1 MTRIKQ
7 FMALSIAAALSIP
20 TMAYAAETKTYTQP
34 IKDREQKQVGDFLCA
49 QDTEAWTR
57 SVVLN
62 ASVVPV
68 KDQTLPEAEFLW
80 TAGNET
86 ESVKGNTY
94 TAETN
99 GKYTVK
105 MQMPQESGLTAE
117 DIIVEIKNIDR
128 TAPKIVTI
136 SRDIQEWTN
145 KSVNVTVECV
155 DYQDTPVAAQEGEK
169 KEESSGAGEKSETK
183 ETGTSEQEE
192 PGTGSGLHPE
202 GAYSY
207 DGGQTWTKDNVIA
220 VAENKTLSFVVRD
233 ALGNQATETIKV
245 DNIDKTRPTVS
256 LSIADGGVLYEGEEG
271 QVTLK
276 ASASDAA
283 SGLAEKPYSWN
294 GGVSWSESPSYVIT
308 EAGNYTVL
316 VRDRAGNTARAA
328 LEVTYTKRP
337 EESEETT
344 QPEETTVPEESS
356 RPEETTVP
364 ENPSQPEESSQ
375 PENPSQPESP
385 TQPETSAR
393 PENPTQPE
401 NSQGIQNNT
410 SQNPIYNIYY
420 GNPEWENS
428 NAFSGIVDLPLM
440 ENKTETKAKTKKETE
455 TKKQTSESKKRE
467 TSQTKETEDLKVPVM
482 DDHTSGF
489 YIGWLFIA
497 LGLIL
502 AVIVVILIVKVIS
515 DRRKA
520 ILAEDED
527 TEDMSQIYAR
537 VDEEAAKTIA
547 VAAAEAEKED
557 IVDEAEKEKALDD
570 VFGPVTDLPDTDSV
584 SEDTVELEP
593 ITDEAVLAAEVQAL
607 ETEEPVVKKVERKKT
622 PKAVSKDGLSP
633 STSPVIPVPAEEPK
647 HEKVV
652 LEGAHSRLVYD
663 PETGEYTYEFK

>member
-20 TMAYAAETKTYTQP
+20 TMTYAAETKTYTQP

-62 ASVVPV
+62 ASVVPA

-155 DYQDTPVAAQEGEK
+155 DYQDTAVTAQESENK
-169 KEESSGAGEKSETK
+169 AETTDVKEKSETK
-183 ETGTSEQEE
+183 EMGTSEQEE

-220 VAENKTLSFVVRD
+220 VDENKTIAFVVRD
-233 ALGNQATETIKV
+233 ALGNQATETITV

-283 SGLAEKPYSWN
+283 SGLADKPYSWN
-294 GGVSWSESPSYVIT
+294 GGVSWSEFPSYVIT

-364 ENPSQPEESSQ
+364 ENPSQPESPIQPETSAKPENPTQ
-375 PENPSQPESP
+375 PENPSQPES
-385 TQPETSAR
+385 
-393 PENPTQPE
+393 PTQPE

-440 ENKTETKAKTKKETE
+440 ENKTETKEETE
-455 TKKQTSESKKRE
+455 TKKQTSESKKKE

-482 DDHTSGF
+482 DDHTSEF
-489 YIGWLFIA
+489 YLGWLFIA

-502 AVIVVILIVKVIS
+502 AVIVVILIVKAIS

-520 ILAEDED
+520 MLAEDEEP
-527 TEDMSQIYAR
+527 EDMSQIYAR

-557 IVDEAEKEKALDD
+557 TVDEEEKEKALDD

-593 ITDEAVLAAEVQAL
+593 ITDEAVLAADVQAL

-622 PKAVSKDGLSP
+622 PKAVSEDGSSP
-633 STSPVIPVPAEEPK
+633 STPPVIPVPAEEPK

>member
-20 TMAYAAETKTYTQP
+20 TMTYAAETKTYTQP

-62 ASVVPV
+62 ASVVPA

-155 DYQDTPVAAQEGEK
+155 DYQDTAVTAQESENK
-169 KEESSGAGEKSETK
+169 AETTDVKEKSETK
-183 ETGTSEQEE
+183 EMGTSEQEE

-220 VAENKTLSFVVRD
+220 VDENKTIAFVVRD
-233 ALGNQATETIKV
+233 ALGNQATETITV

-283 SGLAEKPYSWN
+283 SGLADKPYSWN
-294 GGVSWSESPSYVIT
+294 GGVSWSEFPSYVIT

-364 ENPSQPEESSQ
+364 ENPSQPESPIQPETSAKPENPTQ
-375 PENPSQPESP
+375 PENPSQPES
-385 TQPETSAR
+385 
-393 PENPTQPE
+393 PTQPE

-440 ENKTETKAKTKKETE
+440 ENKTETKEETE
-455 TKKQTSESKKRE
+455 TKKQTSESKKKE

-489 YIGWLFIA
+489 YLGWLFIA

-502 AVIVVILIVKVIS
+502 AVIVVILIVKAIS

-520 ILAEDED
+520 MLAEDEEP
-527 TEDMSQIYAR
+527 EDMSQIYAR

-557 IVDEAEKEKALDD
+557 TVDEEEKEKALDD

-593 ITDEAVLAAEVQAL
+593 ITDEAVLAADVQAL

-622 PKAVSKDGLSP
+622 PKAVSEDGSSP
-633 STSPVIPVPAEEPK
+633 STPPVIPVPAEEPK

>member
-20 TMAYAAETKTYTQP
+20 TMTYAAETKTYTQP

-62 ASVVPV
+62 ASVVPA

-155 DYQDTPVAAQEGEK
+155 DYQDTAVTAQESENK
-169 KEESSGAGEKSETK
+169 AETTDVKEKSETK
-183 ETGTSEQEE
+183 EMGTSEQEE

-220 VAENKTLSFVVRD
+220 VDENKTIAFVVRD
-233 ALGNQATETIKV
+233 ALGNQATETITV

-364 ENPSQPEESSQ
+364 ENPSQPESPIQPETSAKPENPTQ
-375 PENPSQPESP
+375 PENPSQPES
-385 TQPETSAR
+385 
-393 PENPTQPE
+393 PTQPE

-440 ENKTETKAKTKKETE
+440 ENKTETKEETE
-455 TKKQTSESKKRE
+455 TKKQTSESKKKE

-489 YIGWLFIA
+489 YLGWLFIA

-502 AVIVVILIVKVIS
+502 AVIVVILIVKALS
-515 DRRKA
+515 ARRKA
-520 ILAEDED
+520 MLAEDED
-527 TEDMSQIYAR
+527 PEDMSQIYAR

-557 IVDEAEKEKALDD
+557 TVDEAEKEKALDD

-622 PKAVSKDGLSP
+622 PKAVSEDGSSP
-633 STSPVIPVPAEEPK
+633 STPPVIPVPAEEPK

>member
-20 TMAYAAETKTYTQP
+20 TMTYAAETKTYTQP

-62 ASVVPV
+62 ASVVPA

-155 DYQDTPVAAQEGEK
+155 DYQDTAVTAQESENK
-169 KEESSGAGEKSETK
+169 AETTDVKEKSETK
-183 ETGTSEQEE
+183 EMGTSEQEE

-220 VAENKTLSFVVRD
+220 VDENKTIAFVVRD
-233 ALGNQATETIKV
+233 ALGNQATETITV

-283 SGLAEKPYSWN
+283 SGLADKPYSWN
-294 GGVSWSESPSYVIT
+294 GGVSWSEFPSYVIT

-364 ENPSQPEESSQ
+364 ENPSQPESPIQPETSAKPENPTQ
-375 PENPSQPESP
+375 PENPSQPES
-385 TQPETSAR
+385 
-393 PENPTQPE
+393 PTQPE

-440 ENKTETKAKTKKETE
+440 ENKTETKEETE
-455 TKKQTSESKKRE
+455 TKKQTSESKKKE
-467 TSQTKETEDLKVPVM
+467 TSQTEETEDLKVPVM

-489 YIGWLFIA
+489 YLGWLFIA

-502 AVIVVILIVKVIS
+502 AVIVVILIVKAIS

-520 ILAEDED
+520 MLAEDEEP
-527 TEDMSQIYAR
+527 EDMSQIYAR

-557 IVDEAEKEKALDD
+557 TVDEEEKEKALDD

-593 ITDEAVLAAEVQAL
+593 ITDEAVLAADVQAL

-622 PKAVSKDGLSP
+622 PKAVSEDGSSP
-633 STSPVIPVPAEEPK
+633 STPPVIPVPAEEPK

>member
-20 TMAYAAETKTYTQP
+20 TMTYAAETKTYTQP

-62 ASVVPV
+62 ASVVPA

-155 DYQDTPVAAQEGEK
+155 DYQDTAVTAQESENK
-169 KEESSGAGEKSETK
+169 AETTDVKEKSETK
-183 ETGTSEQEE
+183 EMGTSEQEE

-220 VAENKTLSFVVRD
+220 VDENKTIAFVVRD
-233 ALGNQATETIKV
+233 ALGNQATETITV

-283 SGLAEKPYSWN
+283 SGLADKPYSWN
-294 GGVSWSESPSYVIT
+294 GGVSWSEFPSYVIT

-364 ENPSQPEESSQ
+364 ENPSQPESPIQPETSAKPENPIQ

-385 TQPETSAR
+385 TQPE
-393 PENPTQPE
+393 
-401 NSQGIQNNT
+401 NSQGIQSNT

-440 ENKTETKAKTKKETE
+440 ENKTETKEETKKETE
-455 TKKQTSESKKRE
+455 TKKQTSESKKKE

-489 YIGWLFIA
+489 YLGWLFIA

-502 AVIVVILIVKVIS
+502 AVIVVILIVKAIS

-520 ILAEDED
+520 MLAEDED
-527 TEDMSQIYAR
+527 PEDMSQIYAR

-557 IVDEAEKEKALDD
+557 TVDEEEKEKALDD

-593 ITDEAVLAAEVQAL
+593 ITDEAVLAADVQAL

-622 PKAVSKDGLSP
+622 PKAVSEDGSSP
-633 STSPVIPVPAEEPK
+633 STPPVIPVPAEEPK

>member
-20 TMAYAAETKTYTQP
+20 TMAYAAETKTYSQP

-62 ASVVPV
+62 ASVVPA
-68 KDQTLPEAEFLW
+68 KDQTLPQAEFLW
-80 TAGNET
+80 TVGK
-86 ESVKGNTY
+86 ESESITGNTY
-94 TAETN
+94 TAEAN

-105 MQMPQESGLTAE
+105 MQMPQESGLSAE
-117 DIIVEIKNIDR
+117 DITVEIRNIDR
-128 TAPKIVTI
+128 TAPKIITI

-145 KSVNVTVECV
+145 QSVNVTVECE
-155 DYQDTPVAAQEGEK
+155 DYQDTPVIEQTGEK
-169 KEESSGAGEKSETK
+169 KEETSGAGETSGTDISGQEGPA
-183 ETGTSEQEE
+183 TGA
-192 PGTGSGLHPE
+192 GLHPE

-207 DGGQTWTKDNVIA
+207 DGGKTWTKDNVIA
-220 VAENKTLSFVVRD
+220 VDENKTIAFVVRD
-233 ALGNQATETIKV
+233 ALDNQAAETIKV

-283 SGLAEKPYSWN
+283 SGLADKPYSWN

-337 EESEETT
+337 EESEESS

-364 ENPSQPEESSQ
+364 ENPSQTESPTQ
-375 PENPSQPESP
+375 PETSAKPENP

-410 SQNPIYNIYY
+410 SKNPIYNIYY

-428 NAFSGIVDLPLM
+428 NAFSGIVELPLM
-440 ENKTETKAKTKKETE
+440 ENKTETKAETKKETE
-455 TKKQTSESKKRE
+455 TKKQTPESKKSE

-489 YIGWLFIA
+489 YLGWLFIA

-547 VAAAEAEKED
+547 VAAA
-557 IVDEAEKEKALDD
+557 EAEKEKALDD

>member
-20 TMAYAAETKTYTQP
+20 TMTYAAETKTYTQP

-62 ASVVPV
+62 ASVVPA

-155 DYQDTPVAAQEGEK
+155 DYQDTAVTAQESENK
-169 KEESSGAGEKSETK
+169 AETTDVKEKSETK
-183 ETGTSEQEE
+183 EMGTSEQEE

-220 VAENKTLSFVVRD
+220 VDENKTIAFVVRD
-233 ALGNQATETIKV
+233 ALGNQATETITV

-283 SGLAEKPYSWN
+283 SGLADKPYSWN
-294 GGVSWSESPSYVIT
+294 GGVSWSEFPSYVIT

-364 ENPSQPEESSQ
+364 ENPSQPESPIQPETSAKPENPTQ
-375 PENPSQPESP
+375 PENPSQPES
-385 TQPETSAR
+385 
-393 PENPTQPE
+393 PTQPE

-440 ENKTETKAKTKKETE
+440 ENKTETKEETKKETE
-455 TKKQTSESKKRE
+455 TKKQTSESKKKE

-489 YIGWLFIA
+489 YLGWLFIA

-502 AVIVVILIVKVIS
+502 AVIVVILIVKAIS

-520 ILAEDED
+520 MLAEDEEP
-527 TEDMSQIYAR
+527 EDMSQIYAR

-557 IVDEAEKEKALDD
+557 TVDEEEKEKALDD

-593 ITDEAVLAAEVQAL
+593 ITDEAVLAADVQAL

-622 PKAVSKDGLSP
+622 PKAVSEDGSSP
-633 STSPVIPVPAEEPK
+633 STPPVIPVPAEEPK

>member
-20 TMAYAAETKTYTQP
+20 TMTYAAETKTYTQP

-62 ASVVPV
+62 ASVVPA

-155 DYQDTPVAAQEGEK
+155 DYQDTAVTAQESENK
-169 KEESSGAGEKSETK
+169 AETTDVKEKSETK
-183 ETGTSEQEE
+183 EMGTSEQEE

-220 VAENKTLSFVVRD
+220 VDENKTIAFVVRD
-233 ALGNQATETIKV
+233 ALGNQATETITV

-283 SGLAEKPYSWN
+283 SGLADKPYSWN
-294 GGVSWSESPSYVIT
+294 GGVSWSEFPSYVIT

-364 ENPSQPEESSQ
+364 ENPSQPESPIQPETSAKPENPIQ
-375 PENPSQPESP
+375 PENPSQPES
-385 TQPETSAR
+385 
-393 PENPTQPE
+393 PTQPE

-440 ENKTETKAKTKKETE
+440 ENKTETKEETKKETE
-455 TKKQTSESKKRE
+455 TKKQTSESKKKE

-489 YIGWLFIA
+489 YLGWLFIA

-502 AVIVVILIVKVIS
+502 AVIVVILIVKAIS

-520 ILAEDED
+520 MLAEDED
-527 TEDMSQIYAR
+527 PEDMSQIYAR

-557 IVDEAEKEKALDD
+557 TVDEAEKEKALDD

-593 ITDEAVLAAEVQAL
+593 ITDEAVLAADVQAL

-622 PKAVSKDGLSP
+622 PKAVSEDGSSP
-633 STSPVIPVPAEEPK
+633 STPPVIPVPAEEPK

>member
-1 MTRIKQ
+1 M
-7 FMALSIAAALSIP
+7 
-20 TMAYAAETKTYTQP
+20 
-34 IKDREQKQVGDFLCA
+34 
-49 QDTEAWTR
+49 
-57 SVVLN
+57 
-62 ASVVPV
+62 
-68 KDQTLPEAEFLW
+68 
-80 TAGNET
+80 
-86 ESVKGNTY
+86 
-94 TAETN
+94 
-99 GKYTVK
+99 
-105 MQMPQESGLTAE
+105 
-117 DIIVEIKNIDR
+117 
-128 TAPKIVTI
+128 
-136 SRDIQEWTN
+136 
-145 KSVNVTVECV
+145 
-155 DYQDTPVAAQEGEK
+155 
-169 KEESSGAGEKSETK
+169 
-183 ETGTSEQEE
+183 
-192 PGTGSGLHPE
+192 
-202 GAYSY
+202 
-207 DGGQTWTKDNVIA
+207 IA

-364 ENPSQPEESSQ
+364 ENPSQTESPTQ
-375 PENPSQPESP
+375 PETSAKPENP

-440 ENKTETKAKTKKETE
+440 ENKTETKAETKKETE

-489 YIGWLFIA
+489 YLGWLFIA

-502 AVIVVILIVKVIS
+502 AVIVVILIVKALS
-515 DRRKA
+515 ARRKA
-520 ILAEDED
+520 MLAEDED
-527 TEDMSQIYAR
+527 PEDMSQIYAR

-557 IVDEAEKEKALDD
+557 TVDEAEKEKALDD

-622 PKAVSKDGLSP
+622 PKAVSEDGSSP
-633 STSPVIPVPAEEPK
+633 STPPVIPVPAEEPK

>member
-20 TMAYAAETKTYTQP
+20 TMTYAAETKTYTQP

-62 ASVVPV
+62 ASVVPA

-155 DYQDTPVAAQEGEK
+155 DYQDTAVTAQESENK
-169 KEESSGAGEKSETK
+169 AETTDVKEKSETK
-183 ETGTSEQEE
+183 EMGTSEQEE

-220 VAENKTLSFVVRD
+220 VDENKTIAFVVRD
-233 ALGNQATETIKV
+233 ALDNQATETITV

-283 SGLAEKPYSWN
+283 SGLADKPYSWN
-294 GGVSWSESPSYVIT
+294 GGVSWSEFPSYVIT

-364 ENPSQPEESSQ
+364 ENPSQPESPIQPETSAKPENPTQ
-375 PENPSQPESP
+375 PENPSQPES
-385 TQPETSAR
+385 
-393 PENPTQPE
+393 PTQPE

-440 ENKTETKAKTKKETE
+440 ENKTETKEETE
-455 TKKQTSESKKRE
+455 TKKQTSESKKKE

-489 YIGWLFIA
+489 YLGWLFIA

-502 AVIVVILIVKVIS
+502 AVIVVILIVKAIS

-520 ILAEDED
+520 MLAEDEEP
-527 TEDMSQIYAR
+527 EDMSQIYAR

-557 IVDEAEKEKALDD
+557 TVDEEEKEKALDD

-593 ITDEAVLAAEVQAL
+593 ITDEAVLAADVQAL

-622 PKAVSKDGLSP
+622 PKAVSEDGSSP
-633 STSPVIPVPAEEPK
+633 STPPVIPVPAEEPK

>member
-20 TMAYAAETKTYTQP
+20 TMTYAAETKTYTQP

-62 ASVVPV
+62 ASVVPA

-155 DYQDTPVAAQEGEK
+155 DYQDTAVTAQESENK
-169 KEESSGAGEKSETK
+169 AETTDVKEKSETK
-183 ETGTSEQEE
+183 EMGTSEQEE

-220 VAENKTLSFVVRD
+220 VDENKTIAFVVRD
-233 ALGNQATETIKV
+233 ALGNQATETITV

-283 SGLAEKPYSWN
+283 SGLADKPYSWN
-294 GGVSWSESPSYVIT
+294 GGVSWSEFPSYVIT

-364 ENPSQPEESSQ
+364 ENPSQPESPIQPETSAKPENPTQ
-375 PENPSQPESP
+375 PENPSQPES
-385 TQPETSAR
+385 
-393 PENPTQPE
+393 PTQPE

-440 ENKTETKAKTKKETE
+440 ENKTETKEETKKETE
-455 TKKQTSESKKRE
+455 TKKQTSESKKKE

-489 YIGWLFIA
+489 YLGWLFIA

-502 AVIVVILIVKVIS
+502 AVIVVILIVKAIS

-520 ILAEDED
+520 MLAEDED
-527 TEDMSQIYAR
+527 PEDMSQIYAR

-557 IVDEAEKEKALDD
+557 TVDEAEKEKALDD

-593 ITDEAVLAAEVQAL
+593 ITDEAVLAADVQAL

-622 PKAVSKDGLSP
+622 PKAVSEDGSSP
-633 STSPVIPVPAEEPK
+633 STPPVIPVPAEEPK

>member
-20 TMAYAAETKTYTQP
+20 TMTYAAETKTYTQP

-62 ASVVPV
+62 ASVVPA

-155 DYQDTPVAAQEGEK
+155 DYQDTAVTAQESENK
-169 KEESSGAGEKSETK
+169 AETTDVKEKSETK
-183 ETGTSEQEE
+183 EMGTSEQEE

-220 VAENKTLSFVVRD
+220 VDENKTIAFVVRD
-233 ALGNQATETIKV
+233 ALGNQATETITV

-283 SGLAEKPYSWN
+283 SGLADKPYSWN
-294 GGVSWSESPSYVIT
+294 GGVSWSEFPSYVIT

-364 ENPSQPEESSQ
+364 ENPSQPESPIQPETSAKPENPIQ

-385 TQPETSAR
+385 TQPE
-393 PENPTQPE
+393 
-401 NSQGIQNNT
+401 NSQGIQSNT

-428 NAFSGIVDLPLM
+428 NAFSGIVELPLM
-440 ENKTETKAKTKKETE
+440 ENKTETKEETKKETE
-455 TKKQTSESKKRE
+455 TKKQTSESKKKE

-489 YIGWLFIA
+489 YLGWLFIA

-502 AVIVVILIVKVIS
+502 AVIVVILIVKAIS

-520 ILAEDED
+520 MLAEDED
-527 TEDMSQIYAR
+527 PEDMSQIYAR

-557 IVDEAEKEKALDD
+557 TVDEAEKEKALDD

>member
-20 TMAYAAETKTYTQP
+20 TMTYAAETKTYTQP

-62 ASVVPV
+62 ASVVPA

-155 DYQDTPVAAQEGEK
+155 DYQDTAVTAQESENK
-169 KEESSGAGEKSETK
+169 AETTDVKEKSETK
-183 ETGTSEQEE
+183 EMGTSEQEE

-220 VAENKTLSFVVRD
+220 VDENKTIAFVVRD
-233 ALGNQATETIKV
+233 ALGNQATETITV

-283 SGLAEKPYSWN
+283 SGLADKPYSWN
-294 GGVSWSESPSYVIT
+294 GGVSWSEFPSYVIT

-364 ENPSQPEESSQ
+364 ENPSQPESPIQPETSAKPENPIQ

-385 TQPETSAR
+385 TQPE
-393 PENPTQPE
+393 
-401 NSQGIQNNT
+401 NSQGIQSNT

-440 ENKTETKAKTKKETE
+440 ENKTETKEETKKETE
-455 TKKQTSESKKRE
+455 TKKQTSESKKKE

-489 YIGWLFIA
+489 YLGWLFIA

-502 AVIVVILIVKVIS
+502 AVIVVILIVKAIS

-520 ILAEDED
+520 MLAEDED
-527 TEDMSQIYAR
+527 PEDMSQIYAR

-557 IVDEAEKEKALDD
+557 TVDEAEKEKALDD

-593 ITDEAVLAAEVQAL
+593 ITDEAVLAADVQAL

-622 PKAVSKDGLSP
+622 PKAVSEDGSSP
-633 STSPVIPVPAEEPK
+633 STPPVIPVPAKEPK

>member
-20 TMAYAAETKTYTQP
+20 TMAYAAETKTYSQP

-62 ASVVPV
+62 ASVVPA
-68 KDQTLPEAEFLW
+68 KDQTLPQAEFLW
-80 TAGNET
+80 TVGK
-86 ESVKGNTY
+86 ESESIKGSTY
-94 TAETN
+94 TAEAN

-105 MQMPQESGLTAE
+105 MQMPQESGLSAE
-117 DIIVEIKNIDR
+117 DITVEIRNIDR
-128 TAPKIVTI
+128 TAPKIITI

-145 KSVNVTVECV
+145 ESVNVTVECE
-155 DYQDTPVAAQEGEK
+155 DYQDTPVIEQTGEK
-169 KEESSGAGEKSETK
+169 KEETSGAGETSGTDISGQEGPA
-183 ETGTSEQEE
+183 TGA
-192 PGTGSGLHPE
+192 GLHPE

-207 DGGQTWTKDNVIA
+207 DGGKTWTKDNVIA
-220 VAENKTLSFVVRD
+220 VDENKTIAFVVRD
-233 ALGNQATETIKV
+233 ALDNQAAETIKV

-283 SGLAEKPYSWN
+283 SGLADKPYSWN

-337 EESEETT
+337 EESEESS

-356 RPEETTVP
+356 RPEEMTVP

-428 NAFSGIVDLPLM
+428 NAFSGIVELPLM
-440 ENKTETKAKTKKETE
+440 ENKTETKAETKKETE
-455 TKKQTSESKKRE
+455 TKKQTPESKKSE